1 MKSLVSLVVHAVVVF
16 LWWNCYGGK
25 HRGKCVKK
33 GRTRATKDTCEDSRS
48 MVFGHSR
55 LGRTAGLER
64 VLLSA
69 FITEKKR
76 LL

>member
-1 MKSLVSLVVHAVVVF
+1 M
-16 LWWNCYGGK
+16 
-25 HRGKCVKK
+25 KK
-33 GRTRATKDTCEDSRS
+33 GRTRATKDTCEDNRS

-55 LGRTAGLER
+55 LGRTAGLEQ

>member
-1 MKSLVSLVVHAVVVF
+1 M
-16 LWWNCYGGK
+16 
-25 HRGKCVKK
+25 KK
-33 GRTRATKDTCEDSRS
+33 GRTRATKDTCEDNRS

-55 LGRTAGLER
+55 LGRTAGLEK
-64 VLLSA
+64 VMLSA

>member
-1 MKSLVSLVVHAVVVF
+1 MK
-16 LWWNCYGGK
+16 N
-25 HRGKCVKK
+25 

-48 MVFGHSR
+48 MVFSHSR
-55 LGRTAGLER
+55 LGRTAGLEK